1 MSITINTLVHRLRE
15 RLAQAGSPISLG
27 HTHQLLAAARGYTSL
42 AVLQASNEPVDLDQ
56 SMHWIVDVPQLR
68 ERAVSLAV
76 TINADLFT
84 QLLVQTS
91 HEFDDGPHI
100 HASHADLAEHFVME
114 AQEAALDDSDVA
126 REMANTNCTGPWEE
140 HLEFVGS
147 SFDTPAEVGTL
158 FKIDYEGHVQGE
170 QDRDRP
176 YSGHSVNVSVE
187 LRFGIVGK
195 RLFAGP
201 PDIEVVG
208 ASLDHGYYDEDDGA
222 PSMALSE
229 LEAIAIELGIP
240 VEQQDELEGA
250 EVGGDTTSAGVP
262 NGYVVDIKYCA
273 SSPVIDQL
281 RKQHP
286 TQQIWVLGNTL
297 ERINRFE

>member
-1 MSITINTLVHRLRE
+1 MSITINALVHRLRE
-15 RLAQAGSPISLG
+15 RLAKAGSPISLG
-27 HTHQLLAAARGYTSL
+27 HTHQLLAATRGYTSL

-76 TINADLFT
+76 TINTDVFT
-84 QLLVQTS
+84 QSLVQTS
-91 HEFDDGPHI
+91 QDFADGPHI
-100 HASHADLAEHFVME
+100 HASDADLAEHFVMD
-114 AQEAALDDSDVA
+114 AQEVALDDSDVA
-126 REMANTNCTGPWEE
+126 SEMANTNCVGPWEE
-140 HLEFVGS
+140 HLEFSGS
-147 SFDTPAEVGTL
+147 SFDRPAEADTL
-158 FKIDYEGHVQGE
+158 FRIDYEGHVQGE

-176 YSGHSVNVSVE
+176 YSGHSVNVAVE
-187 LRFGIVGK
+187 LRFRIEGK

-222 PSMALSE
+222 PSTTLTE

-240 VEQQDELEGA
+240 VEQQDQLDGA
-250 EVGGDTTSAGVP
+250 EIVGDTTSAGVP
-262 NGYVVDIKYCA
+262 NGYLIDIQYCA
-273 SSPVIDQL
+273 SSPLIDQL
-281 RKQHP
+281 RTTYP

-297 ERINRFE
+297 ERVNRFE